1 MTASA
6 APRAVYVAGASA
18 VSAFGFAWRGLGRSV
33 AAGELQPA
41 PSVQLRASHGEVLA
55 SEVPAI
61 PPALDADPRAQKLMS
76 HPARLAAV
84 ALGLALADAG
94 WPLAALQHTAFYM
107 GVGASGGS
115 MAELTAM
122 LNASISG
129 HAFSLQRF
137 SGAGLAACNPLFAFQ
152 LMNNFTLCH
161 GAIQAGVGGPNS
173 AFYSRGTG
181 TLAALSEAHWA
192 LASGECD
199 HALAGG
205 ADSALHPVTW
215 ASLCRDGH
223 AAQGLW
229 PGEGA
234 ALLAL
239 ASSAEGALARVD
251 HVAFQGASAGP
262 HDPVV
267 AAAAVATVV
276 GLLERAGARPQDLFV
291 IAPWGNEA
299 RHVLQEA
306 VARHAGEALV
316 IDTSAALGE
325 ALAAAPALAWLVALD
340 ALQQGPQRRAVVLS
354 AGIDG
359 GWGLVVLEGL
369 A

>member
-1 MTASA
+1 MTTGTARR
-6 APRAVYVAGASA
+6 PVYVAGASA
-18 VSAFGFAWRGLGRSV
+18 VSAFGFAWRGLGRAV
-33 AAGELQPA
+33 AAGALRPA

-61 PPALDADPRAQKLMS
+61 PPAIDADLRAQKLMS

-94 WPLAALQHTAFYM
+94 WPPAAWQHAAFYM

-239 ASSAEGALARVD
+239 GSSAEGALARVD
-251 HVAFQGASAGP
+251 HVAFQGAPTGP
-262 HDPVV
+262 CDPV
-267 AAAAVATVV
+267 AAVA
-276 GLLERAGARPQDLFV
+276 GLLERAGAQPQDLFV
-291 IAPWGNEA
+291 IAPWGGDA
-299 RHVLQEA
+299 RRVLKEA
-306 VARHAGEALV
+306 VARHAGEAAV
-316 IDTSAALGE
+316 IDTSVALGE
-325 ALAAAPALAWLVALD
+325 ALAAAPALAWVVALD

-359 GWGLVVLEGL
+359 GWGLVVLEVLG
-369 A
+369 